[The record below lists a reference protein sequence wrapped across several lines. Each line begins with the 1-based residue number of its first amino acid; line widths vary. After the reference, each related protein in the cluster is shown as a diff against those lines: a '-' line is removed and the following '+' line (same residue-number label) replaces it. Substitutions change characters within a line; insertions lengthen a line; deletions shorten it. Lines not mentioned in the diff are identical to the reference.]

1 LDFAFFQSV
10 DSESFTTLSGKYCPM
25 KIPIG
30 LFALF
35 LSVSGFAQSLPDPIV
50 FVSRR
55 INSAGSDF
63 YPTGKDMA
71 GVGAYSRFRPASPGS
86 LLILAPNGQIR
97 TLVNG
102 ASPTAASLNLIDVNA
117 PDVSWDG
124 SKIVFA
130 GLPNGTYS
138 NGPRAHPGEWRIY
151 IINVDGSGLT
161 KLTHNDLI
169 LDYSQF
175 GTTAG
180 NRFQNAGY
188 DDGDPAWLPDGRIVF
203 SSTRWPVVG
212 QYSAVAATN
221 LYVMNSDGSGQ
232 HRITAERNGADRS
245 TIDPTTG
252 KIVYSRWWRNF
263 RFPLNDEQL
272 LIPFSG
278 SFCDCVTANGIT
290 AKRDTQMSGSIFFGD
305 YMNRNGWQIAE
316 INPDGTGLRMF
327 AGDPIRGR
335 EAAEDANHG
344 YGGTFAPDGTYYANF
359 FPMRN
364 MTEAAGFGGIRRYRR
379 GPGSYTPVI
388 GVTTRNDSQMITS
401 TSFAVQ
407 TGNYAGEPLVLP
419 DGRLLISWAQ
429 DTQQQY
435 GLYLINADG
444 TGRTLVYD
452 GATTSEL
459 RAKLVRARPVPP
471 IIPDSVSLNAA
482 LLPPTSSPPY
492 DIDGTYQFAALNV
505 YGNAP
510 VDWSIPSAIPVGSAA
525 RIKFFLDHQ
534 RTSHGSLG
542 DLDFPILLNEQ
553 AISPGGRVVVDA
565 PANLQ
570 LFEQI
575 RGNVPGMPIPFFGPP
590 YPGTNPANY
599 YGLPGAAH
607 VAGLNFGRPGQ
618 VQRCIGCHAGH
629 SMIPVPS
636 DAEAEW
642 SNLAPGVMIQVSSGS
657 ANSLIDRKSSTWWS
671 VSSGAFA
678 KLTFPVPVRV
688 RAVKLWGTGSQATVT
703 LFADSAETEQVGSA
717 SGTSAAGGGDVSFS
731 DQIARMVRIDMTS
744 SEGLQEV
751 EINASGNVDGAP
763 LPPPPPAACADGR
776 DNDADGLIDL
786 SDPGCA
792 SSSDNDETN
801 APSPTP
807 PPALCADGLDND
819 GDGLVDFPADPGCTD
834 GADNDEFNVSP
845 PPTVPAMASLS
856 ISPSRVLSGHFSR
869 GSLSLTGPAPTG
881 GVTVTLTSSLPS
893 IASVPSFIR
902 VEQGLN
908 GQSFQVATNANP
920 PSGDT
925 SYSVTI
931 TATANGS
938 SKSVALTVTS
948 LESASRWLRNPL
960 VATISTSPTMWLR
973 FDAIGLGTTLM
984 LTESKF
990 AGPTRRLRLSTQPLQ
1005 VAGVR
1010 RMPRAFN

>member
-1 LDFAFFQSV
+1 
-10 DSESFTTLSGKYCPM
+10 
-25 KIPIG
+25 
-30 LFALF
+30 
-35 LSVSGFAQSLPDPIV
+35 
-50 FVSRR
+50 
-55 INSAGSDF
+55 
-63 YPTGKDMA
+63 MA

-86 LLILAPNGQIR
+86 LLVLATNGQIR

-102 ASPTAASLNLIDVNA
+102 GNPTAASLNLIDVNA

-138 NGPRAHPGEWRIY
+138 SGPRAHPGAWRIY
-151 IINVDGSGLT
+151 VINADGTGLT
-161 KLTHNDLI
+161 KLTHSDLN

-180 NRFQNAGY
+180 GRFSNSGY

-221 LYVMNSDGSGQ
+221 LHVMNAEGSGQ

-272 LIPFSG
+272 VIPFSG
-278 SFCDCVTANGIT
+278 SYCDCVTANGIT
-290 AKRDTQMSGSIFFGD
+290 ANRITQMSGSIFFGD

-335 EAAEDANHG
+335 EAGEDANHG
-344 YGGTFAPDGTYYANF
+344 YGGAFAPDGTFYANF

-379 GPGSYTPVI
+379 GPGAYTPVI

-401 TSFAVQ
+401 TSFGVQ

-435 GLYLINADG
+435 GLYTINADG
-444 TGRTLVYD
+444 SGRTLVYD
-452 GATTSEL
+452 GANTSEL
-459 RAKLVRARPVPP
+459 RAKLLRARTVPP
-471 IIPDSVSLNAA
+471 IIPDQVSLAA
-482 LLPPTSSPPY
+482 SLLPPRSSPPY

-510 VDWSIPSAIPVGSAA
+510 VDWNIPSAIPVGSAA

-542 DLDFPILLNEQ
+542 DLDFPILLGEQ

-565 PANLQ
+565 PANVQ

-575 RGNVPGMPIPFFGPP
+575 RGNVSGMPVPFFGPP
-590 YPGTNPANY
+590 YPSTNPADY

-607 VAGLNFGRPGQ
+607 VAGLNFGRPEQ

-629 SMIPVPS
+629 SMIPVPT

-642 SNLAPGVMIQVSSGS
+642 SNLAPGATMQVSAGT
-657 ANSLIDRKSSTWWS
+657 ARNLIDRKSSTTWS

-678 KLTFPVPVRV
+678 KLTFPVRVRV
-688 RAVKLWGTGSQATVT
+688 RAVKLWGAGSQAAVK
-703 LFADSAETEQVGSA
+703 LFADTAETQQVGSA
-717 SGTSAAGGGDVSFS
+717 SGTSAAGGRNVSFS
-731 DQIARMVRIDMTS
+731 DQVARLVRIDMTS
-744 SEGLQEV
+744 AGGLQEI
-751 EINASGNVDGAP
+751 EIIASGNVDGAP
-763 LPPPPPAACADGR
+763 PPPPPTACADSR
-776 DNDADGLIDL
+776 DNDGDGLTDL

-792 SSSDNDETN
+792 NSSDNDETN
-801 APSPTP
+801 TPSPPP

-819 GDGLVDFPADPGCTD
+819 EDGLVDFPADPGCA
-834 GADNDEFNVSP
+834 GAADNDEFNVLPPP
-845 PPTVPAMASLS
+845 PPTVPVVASMSLS
-856 ISPSRVLSGHFSR
+856 PLTVLFGQFSQ
-869 GSLSLTGPAPTG
+869 GSVLLTGPAPRG

-893 IASVPSFIR
+893 IASVPSSIR

-920 PSGDT
+920 PTGNR

-938 SKSVALTVTS
+938 SKGVVLTVT
-948 LESASRWLRNPL
+948 RLR
-960 VATISTSPTMWLR
+960 STSR
-973 FDAIGLGTTLM
+973 
-984 LTESKF
+984 
-990 AGPTRRLRLSTQPLQ
+990 
-1005 VAGVR
+1005 
-1010 RMPRAFN
+1010 